1 MGKDKENLEIAK
13 RYLDSVREA
22 KLNAVDIA
30 LRVKELKT
38 TSKKLIA
45 VYQMEYVGGSNKKMD
60 ISDYVAK
67 IDEEVAKQLKA
78 MQIYSKKEKE
88 IRECIEN
95 LNVEDKI
102 KRVLSMRYLSFLEWC
117 DIANICN
124 YSLNHIYRLHRL
136 GLVSFVNE
144 LKLEDINYGNE

>member
-22 KLNAVDIA
+22 KLNAIA
-30 LRVKELKT
+30 IACRVKELKT

-45 VYQMEYVGGSNKKMD
+45 VYQMESVGGSNKKMD

-78 MQIYSKKEKE
+78 MQIYSKKEQE
-88 IRECIEN
+88 IKDYIEN
-95 LNVEDKI
+95 LVVENKV
-102 KRVLSMRYLSFLEWC
+102 KRVLSMRYLSFLKWS
-117 DIANICN
+117 DIASVCN
-124 YSLNHIYRLHRL
+124 CSIRYVYKLHIL
-136 GLVSFVNE
+136 GLEAIVKRR
-144 LKLEDINYGNE
+144 KL

>member
-22 KLNAVDIA
+22 KLNAIA
-30 LRVKELKT
+30 IACRVKELKT

-45 VYQMEYVGGSNKKMD
+45 VYQMESVGGSNKKMD

-78 MQIYSKKEKE
+78 MQIYAKKEQEVK
-88 IRECIEN
+88 ECIDN
-95 LNVEDKI
+95 LEVEDKV
-102 KRVLSMRYLSFLEWC
+102 KRVLSMRYLSFLKWA
-117 DIANICN
+117 DIASTCN
-124 YSLNHIYRLHRL
+124 YSLNHVYRLHVL
-136 GLVSFVNE
+136 GLNSV
-144 LKLEDINYGNE
+144 LTKIK

>member
-22 KLNAVDIA
+22 KLNAIDIA
-30 LRVKELKT
+30 YRVKELKT

-45 VYQMEYVGGSNKKMD
+45 VYQMESVGGSNKKMD
-60 ISDYVAK
+60 ISDYIAK
-67 IDEEVAKQLKA
+67 IDEEVDKQLKA
-78 MQIYSKKEKE
+78 MHIYSKKEKE

-102 KRVLSMRYLSFLEWC
+102 KRILSMRYLSFQKWK
-117 DIANICN
+117 DIAEIYK
-124 YSLNHIYRLHRL
+124 YSINHVYRLHIQ
-136 GLVSFVNE
+136 GLKNV
-144 LKLEDINYGNE
+144 LKCINKN